1 LSAAIKPFSAI
12 LGGATA
18 ISPYT
23 VKLERRLSDLRE
35 FFLDRSFVEQML
47 ARGDNPLIYEV
58 YEIPQKPVEGMFNVG
73 CTVICPGVIS
83 GEYYLTMGHY
93 HQKETTS
100 EVYVGMEGEGVI
112 LMQDREGRTDSLA
125 IKPKVLA
132 YIPPNIAH
140 RTVNTGRR
148 KLSFLA
154 IYPSDAGHDYNT
166 MRTKGF
172 AKLIVER
179 NGKPTIVDNPRF
191 TMQ

>member
-1 LSAAIKPFSAI
+1 MIKPFSAI
-12 LGGATA
+12 LGGATG

-23 VKLERRLSDLRE
+23 VKVERRLSDLRE
-35 FFLDRSFVEQML
+35 LFLDRIFVEQML
-47 ARGDNPLIYEV
+47 ARGENPLIYEV

-73 CTVICPGVIS
+73 CTVVYPGVIS
-83 GEYYLTMGHY
+83 GEYYFTMGHY

-100 EVYVGMEGEGVI
+100 EVYVGIEGKGVI
-112 LMQDREGRTDSLA
+112 LMQDRGGRTDSLA
-125 IKPKVLA
+125 IKPNIIV

-154 IYPSDAGHDYNT
+154 IYPSDAGHEYNVI
-166 MRTKGF
+166 RTKGF

-179 NGKPTIVDNPRF
+179 NGKQTMVDNPRYS
-191 TMQ
+191 QL